1 MNLVEDIKSIIFNDI
16 DEMYKNYL
24 KEHKILLIEKENLNS
39 IIEEFYKNNN
49 KIIKES
55 IRSKLKEKYKNE
67 YPSLAVENIIL
78 DIFQDK
84 EFNLK
89 KIVDEIN
96 FIQEKNFKSI
106 ELPIINNSLNINISI
121 IENFVVINS
130 VNKLNIHD
138 EKKIYNEI
146 LDYKFIYSINNKK
159 LENYNTDKEK
169 IDLIKNEI
177 INKNKIPLE
186 IYYLKNNK

>member
-67 YPSLAVENIIL
+67 YPSLSVENIIL